1 MSEFSDGL
9 AVGSNMHNNVMPYDG
24 CGGWNNS

>member
-9 AVGSNMHNNVMPYDG
+9 AVGSNMHGNNYDG
-24 CGGWNNS
+24 MCGGWNNGW